1 MSLFEPRSKNESLV
15 TPSLFDDALHT
26 LMKEQL
32 VRAIGKT
39 LKKPGNGQGCLSLCA
54 AEESCSPLATQDHKS
69 APPKICLPSLA
80 EKAQER
86 NASGAYTHDPTR
98 TTSSAP
104 PMLEQDIA
112 PADEE
117 QNEKRRRRV
126 SFGGVAPPPPEFFC
140 PISHCLM
147 TEPVTLLNT
156 GITFNRTSMQAWM
169 RTGGRNCPVTGQPL
183 QGWIALESNEKL
195 RLRIV
200 AWVQEQGINFDLLDN
215 AAVLMH
221 QLYRESGSQ

>member
-1 MSLFEPRSKNESLV
+1 MACCTVSPLEPRSKSDSL
-15 TPSLFDDALHT
+15 PSFSLLDDALHS

-39 LKKPGNGQGCLSLCA
+39 LSKPGSIHGSLA
-54 AEESCSPLATQDHKS
+54 AEEYCPLDTQRHNS
-69 APPKICLPSLA
+69 APVDASAQCSLA
-80 EKAQER
+80 DSVKER
-86 NASGAYTHDPTR
+86 IASGAYTHDPTKSA
-98 TTSSAP
+98 SSAP
-104 PMLEQDIA
+104 PMQQQESA
-112 PADEE
+112 EE
-117 QNEKRRRRV
+117 ETAVDTRRRRM
-126 SFGGVAPPPPEFFC
+126 SYSGNAPPPAEFFC

-156 GITFNRTSMQAWM
+156 GITFNRTSIQAWM
-169 RTGGRNCPVTGQPL
+169 RTGARTCPVLGQPL

-200 AWVQEQGINFDLLDN
+200 EWVQEQGINFSLLDN

-221 QLYRESGSQ
+221 QLYVQMGQ